1 MKPAEA
7 ILRLEIL
14 PASRLSCL
22 AGDGPGSVLGG
33 ACFSHPA
40 LPLDAGELP
49 LLAVD
54 MRLPAGEEAICEV
67 WHSAEPLEFGR
78 HGPIRYR
85 QGETLLY
92 GCMSLDEAAPHD
104 ARSPLQATTEAAYR
118 AIFEL
123 LEARGY
129 HALRFW
135 NYFSA
140 INRESHTMERYRQFN
155 IGRQDAFLAHGRPVV
170 DKVPAACA
178 LGSASGGLHIAFL
191 ATRANVVGVE
201 NPRQLSA
208 YHYPSQHGPRSPT
221 FARAGLVNLGGRDM
235 LFISG
240 TASIVGHQTLHHGDV
255 AAQTREC
262 LHNIAAIVAEANR
275 QAPSAGFRLDGLAY
289 KVYIRHSE
297 NLATVRR
304 EMSQFI
310 DAPVSI
316 VFLQADVCRADLLV
330 EIEASGGHAIGPSQA
345 DISTGNMPCLTP
357 VA

>member
-1 MKPAEA
+1 MSSPQ
-7 ILRLEIL
+7 
-14 PASRLSCL
+14 
-22 AGDGPGSVLGG
+22 
-33 ACFSHPA
+33 
-40 LPLDAGELP
+40 
-49 LLAVD
+49 
-54 MRLPAGEEAICEV
+54 GEEAICEV
-67 WHSAEPLEFGR
+67 WHSPEPLESGR

-85 QGETLLY
+85 QGETLMF
-92 GCMSLDEAAPHD
+92 GSVSLDEAAPHD
-104 ARSPLQATTEAAYR
+104 ARAPLQTTTEAAYQ

-129 HALRFW
+129 STVLRFW
-135 NYFSA
+135 NYFPA

-155 IGRQDAFLAHGRPVV
+155 IGRQDAFLAHGRSVI
-170 DKVPAACA
+170 DNVPAACA
-178 LGSASGGLHIAFL
+178 LGSAGGGLQIAFL

-208 YHYPSQHGPRSPT
+208 YHYPSQYGPRSPT
-221 FARAGLVNLGGRDM
+221 FARAGRVKLGGRDM

-275 QAPSAGFRLDGLAY
+275 QAPGAEFRLDQLAY
-289 KVYIRHSE
+289 KVYVRHAE

-304 EMSQFI
+304 EMAQFI
-310 DAPVSI
+310 GAPVSA
-316 VFLQADVCRADLLV
+316 VFLQADVCRADLMV
-330 EIEASGGHAIGPSQA
+330 EIEASGGHAIGSCQA
-345 DISTGNMPCLTP
+345 DISMGSMPCTTT